1 LAKIYEKANVKGVE
15 FVGIFIKDTD
25 LNAKEFVAQYRFTF
39 PTGLDSEAKLA
50 TEYKVFGPP
59 VKFFINRAGHI
70 VERVSGPMK
79 EADLIRSI
87 ERLIGDGHSQDSDN
101 RR

>member
-1 LAKIYEKANVKGVE
+1 MA
-15 FVGIFIKDTD
+15 IFIKDTE
-25 LNAKEFVAQYRFTF
+25 LNAKEFVAEYRFTF

-59 VKFFINRAGHI
+59 VKFFISRDGDI

-79 EADLIRSI
+79 EDDLMRTI
-87 ERLIGDGHSQDSDN
+87 ERLTN
-101 RR
+101 